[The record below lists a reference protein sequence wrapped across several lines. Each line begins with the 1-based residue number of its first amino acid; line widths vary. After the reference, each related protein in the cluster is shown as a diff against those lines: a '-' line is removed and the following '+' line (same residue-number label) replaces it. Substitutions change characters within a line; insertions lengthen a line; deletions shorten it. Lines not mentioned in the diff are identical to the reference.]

1 MERENERGF
10 AHFMEHLSFR
20 GSRYI
25 ADGEAIKT
33 WQRLGATFG
42 SDTNAN
48 TTLTQ
53 TVYKLDL
60 PGATRSGLE
69 ESIKILSGMMMAP
82 EISEKGVETERRT
95 VLAEA
100 RQAMFTDWVT
110 HFDPADHPLEIPSEI
125 EELPCNVFG
134 HICPVFF
141 AAEPLTET
149 AEDRRRGRQI
159 PFKTKMR
166 VVRRDNHTCQRCGE
180 HLRDDEVEF
189 DHIIPVAKGGS
200 SEEHNIRL
208 TCFKCNRNK

>member
-1 MERENERGF
+1 MPQSESGNIH
-10 AHFMEHLSFR
+10 AS
-20 GSRYI
+20 
-25 ADGEAIKT
+25 IKKAL
-33 WQRLGATFG
+33 RLK
-42 SDTNAN
+42 
-48 TTLTQ
+48 TTLSDAA
-53 TVYKLDL
+53 VLKHVRKLKALVCKPCWELKYCPYGPLVEQMPHL
-60 PGATRSGLE
+60 PTSRDVAIAHNKHIS
-69 ESIKILSGMMMAP
+69 KILVDGQLP
-82 EISEKGVETERRT
+82 DGN
-95 VLAEA
+95 VLDED
-100 RQAMFTDWVT
+100 RKAMFTEWVKN
-110 HFDPADHPLEIPSEI
+110 FDPADHPLEIPSEI

-208 TCFKCNRNK
+208 TCFKCNRNKSDNFSP